1 MSTTAPDT
9 NKRKRS
15 YSPKEGECSPTP
27 SERSDSGEL
36 MELRAQAVLKAKARV
51 AALDFSSPADRLAF
65 AREASFSIAVVE
77 VKVES
82 AHGKD
87 IARLTLLPKRI
98 KKSTLDKFPFLTSGF
113 MNWRMG
119 TTPIGDEVFKHL
131 VGLSQVRFE
140 QTVTAAD
147 GRPLLKLKTLPARGD
162 PIPPVKVT
170 VLGTFATTG
179 RHLFQ
184 RAADNVTEPNLTA
197 EVARAAFGSA
207 PYAKNVAFTDTN
219 FYARFAGDA
228 EVWNTLPAIQMNKRG
243 RERARAL
250 GSRVFLNT
258 AGSNKE
264 QWGLQHADAL
274 ETATNLS
281 ANLGVMAVLIKNDG
295 KDELHIFAPHL
306 SALTRWRGAKAT
318 LQNLPKTIDYLEAVV
333 CVFDALDAANPRIP
347 QHPLPDTTGSRFWPL
362 MHEQLNKVFV
372 KQLAARTWTNRNW
385 AQDFRTSDQSDE
397 DSADEA

>member
-1 MSTTAPDT
+1 MDSPD
-9 NKRKRS
+9 
-15 YSPKEGECSPTP
+15 
-27 SERSDSGEL
+27 D
-36 MELRAQAVLKAKARV
+36 
-51 AALDFSSPADRLAF
+51 AA
-65 AREASFSIAVVE
+65 
-77 VKVES
+77 
-82 AHGKD
+82 G
-87 IARLTLLPKRI
+87 LPGGG
-98 KKSTLDKFPFLTSGF
+98 PP
-113 MNWRMG
+113 
-119 TTPIGDEVFKHL
+119 TTPIDDEVFKHL
-131 VGLSQVRFE
+131 VGLWNAQGPGTIDNMLDAHARLPPDARLLRRPRWEPEPVETFAQVGFK

-207 PYAKNVAFTDTN
+207 PYAKNVAFTDIN
-219 FYARFAGDA
+219 FYAHLARNA
-228 EVWNTLPAIQMNKRG
+228 EVWNTLSAIELSKRG

-281 ANLGVMAVLIKNDG
+281 ANLGVMAVLIKSDG

-306 SALTRWRGAKAT
+306 SALTRWRGTKAT
-318 LQNLPKTIDYLEAVV
+318 LQNLPKTIEYLKAVV
-333 CVFDALDAANPRIP
+333 RVFDALDAANPLLLQR
-347 QHPLPDTTGSRFWPL
+347 PLPDTTESRFWPL
-362 MHEQLNKVFV
+362 MHEQLNQV
-372 KQLAARTWTNRNW
+372 
-385 AQDFRTSDQSDE
+385 E
-397 DSADEA
+397 